1 MSNNIVLKKGLD
13 IPIAGAAETRV
24 SKSIAPERAAIVP
37 SDYKGLMPRLLVKEG
52 DTVKAGSPVFADKS
66 NPDILVTSP
75 VSGTVAEVVRGEKR
89 KLLAVLVNA
98 DEEQKYA
105 EFDVKGHENFDADKI
120 RQILLASG
128 LWAGLIQRPY
138 GVVAHPAK
146 QPKGIFISGFN
157 TAPLA
162 PCAQFAHE
170 GDFAA
175 IQTAVALLGRFAPV
189 HVGVDSE
196 DSFLCKLKG
205 VQIHVFKGQHPAG
218 NVGVQIANISPI
230 KKDETVWTLNLV
242 IASAIGRLFL
252 KGRVDLRRKVAVT
265 GPACLNPSYVE
276 TISGMPVACLK
287 SYYGNTDNIRC
298 ISGDVLS
305 GAKVGENGYLRLQD
319 EQVTF
324 IIEGNEKELFGWA
337 RPFRFNQ
344 FSSDHSYFHWLFKP
358 FIGKKKYELD
368 TNLHGG
374 PRAFVMS
381 DGYYSKVLPMDIY
394 PVFLV
399 KACIAQDIE
408 KMEKYGIYEVLPE
421 DLALCE
427 YIDPSKNYIQDII
440 AKGIDLMIKE
450 MA

>member
-13 IPIAGAAETRV
+13 IPVAGAAEMRV
-24 SKSIAPERAAIVP
+24 SKSIAPERAAIIP
-37 SDYKGLMPRLLVKEG
+37 ADYKGLMPRLLVKEG
-52 DTVKAGSPVFADKS
+52 DVVQAGSPVFADKS

-75 VSGTVAEVVRGEKR
+75 VSGTVAEIVRGEKR
-89 KLLAVLVNA
+89 KLLAVLIDA
-98 DEEQKYA
+98 DTEQKYA
-105 EFDVKGHENFDADKI
+105 EFDVKGYENFDAGQI
-120 RQILLASG
+120 RKTLLASG

-138 GVVAHPAK
+138 GVVADPAK

-162 PCAQFAHE
+162 PCAKFAHE

-175 IQTAVALLGRFAPV
+175 IQTAVYLLGSLAPV
-189 HVGVDSE
+189 HVSVDSE
-196 DSFLCKLKG
+196 ESFLCRLKG
-205 VQIHVFKGQHPAG
+205 AEIHVFKGKHPAG

-230 KKDETVWTLNLV
+230 KKDETVWTANLV

-265 GPACLNPSYVE
+265 GPANLHPSYVE
-276 TISGMPVACLK
+276 TVSGMPISCLK
-287 SYYGNTDNIRC
+287 SFYGNSDNIRF
-298 ISGDVLS
+298 ISGDMLS
-305 GAKVGENGYLRLQD
+305 GANVGENGYIRLQD
-319 EQVTF
+319 EQVTLMS
-324 IIEGNEKELFGWA
+324 EGTEKELFGWA

-358 FIGKKKYELD
+358 FMGKKKYELD

-381 DGYYSKVLPMDIY
+381 DSYYSKVLPMDIY
-394 PVFLV
+394 PLFLV
-399 KACIAQDIE
+399 KACLAGDIE
-408 KMEKYGIYEVLPE
+408 KMEQHGIYEVLPE